1 MQQNRRAM
9 RKSLGIGMGAALLAM
24 AIFAGC
30 AEGQQATCRVG
41 TECSSGVCGANGLC
55 KDPEPNVD
63 GGSVDGSRPDASPTD
78 SGPVTDASK
87 PDGTTP
93 GDAGGCGNRDGIID
107 ESENPSVI
115 GAKATYKVSTETDFD
130 PAGTKAANGAIT
142 WDFTGA
148 LTGDRDI
155 VIESLDP
162 TLGWYKAD
170 FAGTNLAARL
180 GGESELLGVY
190 NKGSGALRLKG
201 IVSPAAGTS
210 STKLSYD
217 QPITALGYPVKVGS
231 TFTSKAL
238 VTGTA
243 QNITFSS
250 AFGTAYNEQW
260 DGSVDATGTAKTPFG
275 TFAVNRVKILLTR
288 TSQFGTTPGTLAS
301 SRVTFLYVAECYG
314 VVAAVASKD
323 NETSGN
329 FTRAAEVRR
338 LSL

>member
-9 RKSLGIGMGAALLAM
+9 QKSLGIGMGAALLAM

-30 AEGQQATCRVG
+30 AEGQQATCRIG
-41 TECSSGVCGANGLC
+41 TDCSSGVCGANGLC
-55 KDPEPNVD
+55 KDPEPTVD
-63 GGSVDGSRPDASPTD
+63 GGNGDGAPSDGATGDSAPVADA
-78 SGPVTDASK
+78 AK

-93 GDAGGCGNRDGIID
+93 GDAGGCGNRDGIIE

-162 TLGWYKAD
+162 AQGWYKAD
-170 FAGTNLAARL
+170 FPGTDLAARL
-180 GGESELLGVY
+180 GGETELLGVY

-201 IVSPAAGTS
+201 IVSPAAGSS

-231 TFTSKAL
+231 TFTSKGL

-243 QNITFSS
+243 QGITFSS
-250 AFGTAYNEQW
+250 AFGNAYYEQW
-260 DGSVDATGTAKTPFG
+260 DGSVDATGTAKTPYG
-275 TFAVNRVKILLTR
+275 TFPINRVKILLTR
-288 TSQFGTTPGTLAS
+288 TNQFGGAPGTLAS
-301 SRVTFLYVAECYG
+301 SRVTFLFVAECYG